1 MSHLVSL
8 PILFNR
14 VAISLLPHG
23 VGLMKVLKII
33 EQCCTAAILVPTAI
47 GAVLCMLVL
56 ATLTAALAAALAA
69 NAIII
74 MILR

>member
-33 EQCCTAAILVPTAI
+33 EECIMAAILVPTVI
-47 GAVLCMLVL
+47 GVVLCILIL
-56 ATLTAALAAALAA
+56 ATLAAALAAALTA

-74 MILR
+74 LR